1 MTNTAGFR
9 SGHQKLGGRKR
20 GTSNKSTPF
29 DQRAVLKAAHLVGF
43 DLNGKDG
50 LVGYFKWVALSHPRA
65 FLMMAPGIMDIQ
77 ERARSSVAQPPW
89 TMERFLPHI
98 EEYLGP
104 DSEYD
109 DENEVGPDVPWG
121 WTGRG
126 FPLGPLMHIAVRNP
140 AAYIKTLAAFLP
152 AARG

>member
-89 TMERFLPHI
+89 TMN
-98 EEYLGP
+98 
-104 DSEYD
+104 DSSRTSKSILALTVSMTTKTRLAPTCPG
-109 DENEVGPDVPWG
+109 VGLDGVF
-121 WTGRG
+121 R
-126 FPLGPLMHIAVRNP
+126 
-140 AAYIKTLAAFLP
+140 LAH
-152 AARG
+152 